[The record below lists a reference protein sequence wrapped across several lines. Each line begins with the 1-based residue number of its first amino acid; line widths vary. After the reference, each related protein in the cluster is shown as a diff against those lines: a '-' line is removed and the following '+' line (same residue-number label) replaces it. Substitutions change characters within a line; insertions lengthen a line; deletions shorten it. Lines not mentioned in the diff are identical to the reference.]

1 MYNNGFARLL
11 QKEIEEL
18 SYEKTT
24 YYFEVEDF
32 YTYYVREKN
41 ILVHN
46 LCFSNGTNNVNK
58 VNNFSDAKLMF
69 IERHILLKLIKI
81 ESIQKLLKW

>member
-32 YTYYVREKN
+32 YTYYVGEK
-41 ILVHN
+41 I
-46 LCFSNGTNNVNK
+46 F
-58 VNNFSDAKLMF
+58 
-69 IERHILLKLIKI
+69 
-81 ESIQKLLKW
+81 